1 MFLPKTDLLELLLSY
16 SAQNLGYNDTKYAFV
31 AICSG
36 YHKYSTVL

>member
-1 MFLPKTDLLELLLSY
+1 MFLPKTDLLGLLSY
-16 SAQNLGYNDTKYAFV
+16 SVQNLGYNDTKYAFV

>member
-1 MFLPKTDLLELLLSY
+1 MFLPKTDLLGLLLSY
-16 SAQNLGYNDTKYAFV
+16 SAQNFGYTKYAFV